1 MIYGIEPLSSFG
13 HEPLTATATEQITAT
28 LHAYGA
34 ALKSRNVGEAV
45 SLYTSDGVI
54 LAPHFPASVG
64 AQALH
69 DSYTR
74 IFSSVQLNI
83 SFHIEEIV
91 VQSDEW
97 AFARTTA
104 EGSKTML
111 KTQETESHSN
121 QELFLMKVEGGQWK
135 IARYAFSSMKPLV
148 QNGVRRS

>member
-1 MIYGIEPLSSFG
+1 MTL
-13 HEPLTATATEQITAT
+13 TATEQITAT

-34 ALKSRNVGEAV
+34 ALKSRNVEEAV

-69 DSYTR
+69 DSYSQ
-74 IFSSVQLNI
+74 IFSSVQLTI
-83 SFHIEEIV
+83 AFQIEEIV
-91 VQSDEW
+91 IQSEEW

-104 EGSKTML
+104 EGTKTML
-111 KTQETESHSN
+111 KTQEWEPHSN
-121 QELFLMKVEGGQWK
+121 QELFMKVEGGKWK

-148 QNGVRRS
+148 QDGIRRS